1 MVRREMEVFT
11 VDSLPLGFRFRPT
24 DVELVNH
31 YLKGKIS
38 GRIKSEVEVIPE
50 IDVCKCEPWDLPAK
64 ALVKSSDEWFF
75 FSPKDRKYPNSSRSN
90 RATQAGYWKATGK
103 DRMIRT
109 KARETAIIGTKKTL
123 VFYQGRAPKGVRT
136 LWIMHEYRTTEP
148 QFDSGGQGG
157 FVLYRLFKKDGERN
171 PVSDA
176 DDCMERNVDDTQSS
190 ALSSA
195 STMHSLGGMHNIE
208 DAAMEPV
215 TPLDQKPPLCDSQE
229 NIQLLPLCS
238 DEQLSGASELF
249 PDKNNFIRNN
259 LQIQEESHFTG
270 TVESPSDGVDFS
282 LEDFTRFVVPELEEF
297 ASDGFHINSLML
309 PQMGHELYDGV
320 EKQNLED
327 DSITEFLDGI
337 LCDPEECS
345 PDVSNAC
352 SSLAPY
358 YSYSP
363 AETFTIW
370 DSTTCISGDNK
381 DMTADVIEVLG
392 EQSKPPVCSRSV
404 LQKSNAAPVRQHTSQ
419 FSLLQ
424 NQNLGHNVSSVE
436 TTKSTHQESVNI
448 ENIDNARIHIIPR
461 RNLLA
466 SNYPSEEKG
475 SSTNRIRL
483 QKSIHNVS
491 ASKTDHIST
500 INDDIVRSVIRE
512 VPEIVE
518 HLEENTEFD
527 LDSNI
532 NAKDPPRG
540 NAIFT
545 VKASSTEFGDDPK
558 STGLRSRWAHKDEIS
573 KKTSDRSFKA
583 LAITSGSYSTIRI
596 ILILSALLL
605 FLCLGLSWCLSS

>member
-50 IDVCKCEPWDLPAK
+50 IDVCKCEPWDLPDK

-103 DRMIRT
+103 DRMIKT
-109 KARETAIIGTKKTL
+109 KTREAAIIGTKKTL
-123 VFYQGRAPKGVRT
+123 VFYQGRAPKGVRSN
-136 LWIMHEYRTTEP
+136 WIMHEYRTTEP
-148 QFDSGGQGG
+148 EHDSRGQGG
-157 FVLYRLFKKDGERN
+157 FVLYRLFKKDGEQN
-171 PVSDA
+171 PVSDV
-176 DDCMERNVDDTQSS
+176 DDCMERNVDDRQSS
-190 ALSSA
+190 DLSAA
-195 STMHSLGGMHNIE
+195 SNMHSLGGMHNIE
-208 DAAMEPV
+208 DAAVEPV
-215 TPLDQKPPLCDSQE
+215 TPLDQKPPLCDFQE

-249 PDKNNFIRNN
+249 PDNNDFTRNN

-270 TVESPSDGVDFS
+270 TVASPSDGVVFP
-282 LEDFTRFVVPELEEF
+282 LEDLREFDVSEFGEF

-309 PQMGHELYDGV
+309 SQMEHELYDDV

-327 DSITEFLDGI
+327 DSITEFLDAI

-352 SSLAPY
+352 SSLTPC
-358 YSYSP
+358 YSYNPLEAFS
-363 AETFTIW
+363 IK
-370 DSTTCISGDNK
+370 DSTTCISGGNT
-381 DMTADVIEVLG
+381 DMTADVTEVLG
-392 EQSKPPVCSRSV
+392 EQFKPPICSTSI
-404 LQKSNAAPVRQHTSQ
+404 LQKSSYAAPVRQSTS
-419 FSLLQ
+419 SLLK
-424 NQNLGHNVSSVE
+424 NHNLGYNLSYVE
-436 TTKSTHQESVNI
+436 TAESMHQESVNI
-448 ENIDNARIHIIPR
+448 ENIDNAGVRIITR

-466 SNYPSEEKG
+466 SNCLGEEKG

-483 QKSIHNVS
+483 QKSIRN
-491 ASKTDHIST
+491 ASVTKTDHIST
-500 INDDIVRSVIRE
+500 INGDIVRSVISE
-512 VPEIVE
+512 VQEIVE
-518 HLEENTEFD
+518 HPEENTEFD
-527 LDSNI
+527 LDSSI
-532 NAKDPPRG
+532 NAKDPSCD
-540 NAIFT
+540 NEIST

-558 STGLRSRWAHKDEIS
+558 STGLRSRRAHKDEIS